1 MKIGFI
7 IPSLLSHYSDGVG
20 RTGAFITIH
29 AQMERMKSEAVVEYI
44 KAIRIQ
50 RLDILDMVSNKVTL
64 DGHKIMLVKFEY
76 WPISLMHLKHTPT
89 LKKSYETSLLKNFV
103 NIIHYQSYTV

>member
-29 AQMERMKSEAVVEYI
+29 YQMERMKPEAVVDMFQSHQV
-44 KAIRIQ
+44 Q
-50 RLDILDMVSNKVTL
+50 RADMVSSKVNF
-64 DGHKIMLVKFEY
+64 DGHNNACQVCA
-76 WPISLMHLKHTPT
+76 ISITG
-89 LKKSYETSLLKNFV
+89 S
-103 NIIHYQSYTV
+103 I

>member
-29 AQMERMKSEAVVEYI
+29 AQMERIKSEAVVDMFQYI

-50 RLDILDMVSNKVTL
+50 RADMVSSKVNF
-64 DGHKIMLVKFEY
+64 DGHKIMLVKFVQYLYNRINMSSVIKY
-76 WPISLMHLKHTPT
+76 WPISLMHLTHTQ
-89 LKKSYETSLLKNFV
+89 E
-103 NIIHYQSYTV
+103 IM

>member
-29 AQMERMKSEAVVEYI
+29 AQMERMKSEAVVDLFQYI

-50 RLDILDMVSNKVTL
+50 RPDMVSNKVTFG
-64 DGHKIMLVKFEY
+64 GHSQIC
-76 WPISLMHLKHTPT
+76 PISL
-89 LKKSYETSLLKNFV
+89 
-103 NIIHYQSYTV
+103 